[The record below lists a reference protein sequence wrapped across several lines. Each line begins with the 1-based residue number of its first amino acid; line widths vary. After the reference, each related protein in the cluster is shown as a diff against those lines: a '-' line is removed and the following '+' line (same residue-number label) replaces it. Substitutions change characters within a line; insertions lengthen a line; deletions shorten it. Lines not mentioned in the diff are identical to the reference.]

1 MSGHSLEMERQAI
14 LDRMQMRRER
24 YRRMLTD
31 GADLDDAVLVEPH
44 AASPYA
50 GMHSLAADPLSG
62 SASTRVYQRPQR
74 TGYAGTRS
82 LAPRN
87 PVLRVLAEH
96 PFLIALGVA
105 AVVAIGPK
113 RILRTVTT
121 SGTAIGTVMGNQ
133 SNVDLAGRL
142 LTMIGAYVQGRTKE

>member
-1 MSGHSLEMERQAI
+1 MSGSSLEMERQAI

-31 GADLDDAVLVEPH
+31 GADLDDAVLVEPQT
-44 AASPYA
+44 ASPYSA
-50 GMHSLAADPLSG
+50 THALAHGPLPG
-62 SASTRVYQRPQR
+62 GANTRAYPR
-74 TGYAGTRS
+74 TGYAGARS
-82 LAPRN
+82 LTPRN
-87 PVLRVLAEH
+87 PVLRVLSEH
-96 PFLIALGVA
+96 PFLVALGVA

-121 SGTAIGTVMGNQ
+121 SGTALSTVMASDP

-142 LTMIGAYVQGRTKE
+142 LTMIGAYVQGRTK

>member
-31 GADLDDAVLVEPH
+31 GADLDDAVVVEPH
-44 AASPYA
+44 AYPGTHALAHDPAHGPVA
-50 GMHSLAADPLSG
+50 GSG
-62 SASTRVYQRPQR
+62 TGLRSQRA
-74 TGYAGTRS
+74 GYGSTRS

-96 PFLIALGVA
+96 PFLCALGVA
-105 AVVAIGPK
+105 AVVAIGPR
-113 RILRTVTT
+113 RIVRTAVN
-121 SGTAIGTVMGNQ
+121 SGTALGTVMARNQ
-133 SNVDLAGRL
+133 SNLDMAGRL
-142 LTMIGAYVQGRTKE
+142 LTMVGAYVQGRTKE